1 MQNPSSHIRKH
12 GCPTC
17 DNCYIPTTEEWI
29 EKAKEVHGN
38 KYDYSKDCGFY
49 HLIVEVDENKHRGAD
64 YKCDERRMYDIIA
77 KLGLPCIFIRYN
89 PDSKESNKDILL
101 QKVQQYLE
109 LDIEDNIW
117 DKFGFKV
124 EYLFY

>member
-1 MQNPSSHIRKH
+1 
-12 GCPTC
+12 
-17 DNCYIPTTEEWI
+17 
-29 EKAKEVHGN
+29 
-38 KYDYSKDCGFY
+38 
-49 HLIVEVDENKHRGAD
+49 
-64 YKCDERRMYDIIA
+64 MYDIIA

-117 DKFGFKV
+117 DEFGFKA